1 MLYNENAAPEISR
14 EGVNAK
20 KDGQV
25 YAFRFTSATEKL
37 PCGCCGQHIKSEVGK
52 GVKKSMIL
60 ALSITLAVLAVLALG
75 IFVYFKFF
83 ALVYDKDGMVYQ
95 AQGGPHLCNPPHSED
110 DGPIDGGATDNSD
123 LNAPKSIESTQ
134 IIFFDCRFST
144 MDTAEPG
151 KLGNHIY
158 QLHAKLENGAVR
170 GMYRVRDTGE
180 THSFRVSQKFL
191 VEVQILV
198 ATYGLAQYNGHDY
211 TVAGLP
217 DEYGARLDVRYASRE
232 SIYAN
237 DNQDNFLPLESMNEL
252 LNLFERGTSM
262 PDSF

>member
-1 MLYNENAAPEISR
+1 M
-14 EGVNAK
+14 
-20 KDGQV
+20 
-25 YAFRFTSATEKL
+25 
-37 PCGCCGQHIKSEVGK
+37 
-52 GVKKSMIL
+52 KKSMIL
-60 ALSITLAVLAVLALG
+60 AILITLTILIVLALG

-123 LNAPKSIESTQ
+123 LKAPKSIESTQ
-134 IIFFDCRFST
+134 IISFDCRFST
-144 MDTAEPG
+144 MDTDETEKP
-151 KLGNHIY
+151 GNHIY
-158 QLHAKLENGAVR
+158 QLHAKLENGAVQ
-170 GMYRVRDTGE
+170 GIYQVRDTGE

-191 VEVQILV
+191 GEVQILV
-198 ATYGLAQYNGHDY
+198 TNYSLAQYNGHDY

-217 DEYGARLDVRYASRE
+217 DEYGAQLDVRYASRE

-237 DNQDNFLPLESMNEL
+237 DNQDNFLPLEAMKEL
-252 LNLFERGTSM
+252 LNLFERGAAV

>member
-1 MLYNENAAPEISR
+1 
-14 EGVNAK
+14 
-20 KDGQV
+20 
-25 YAFRFTSATEKL
+25 
-37 PCGCCGQHIKSEVGK
+37 
-52 GVKKSMIL
+52 MIL

-134 IIFFDCRFST
+134 IISFDCRFST

-151 KLGNHIY
+151 KPGNHIY

-170 GMYRVRDTGE
+170 GMYQVRDTGE
-180 THSFRVSQKFL
+180 THSFRVSQKFF

-198 ATYGLAQYNGHDY
+198 ATYGLARYNGHDY

-237 DNQDNFLPLESMNEL
+237 DNQDNFLPLEAMNEL
-252 LNLFERGTSM
+252 LNLFERGTAM
-262 PDSF
+262 PDIF

>member
-1 MLYNENAAPEISR
+1 M
-14 EGVNAK
+14 
-20 KDGQV
+20 
-25 YAFRFTSATEKL
+25 
-37 PCGCCGQHIKSEVGK
+37 
-52 GVKKSMIL
+52 KKSMIL

-75 IFVYFKFF
+75 ILVYFKFF

-95 AQGGPHLCNPPHSED
+95 AQGGPHVCNPPHSED

-134 IIFFDCRFST
+134 IISFDCRFST

-170 GMYRVRDTGE
+170 GMYKVRDTGE
-180 THSFRVSQKFL
+180 THSFRVSQTFL
-191 VEVQILV
+191 DEVQILV
-198 ATYGLAQYNGHDY
+198 ARYSLAQYNGHNC

-217 DEYGARLDVRYASRE
+217 DEYGAKLDVRYASRE
-232 SIYAN
+232 SIYAS
-237 DNQDNFLPLESMNEL
+237 DNQDNFLSLEVMKEL
-252 LNLFERGTSM
+252 FNLFARGAAVPGSV
-262 PDSF
+262 

>member
-1 MLYNENAAPEISR
+1 M
-14 EGVNAK
+14 G
-20 KDGQV
+20 
-25 YAFRFTSATEKL
+25 
-37 PCGCCGQHIKSEVGK
+37 
-52 GVKKSMIL
+52 M
-60 ALSITLAVLAVLALG
+60 ALLIALVVLVVLALG
-75 IFVYFKFF
+75 IFVYIKFF
-83 ALVYDKDGMVYQ
+83 VLPYDKDGMVYQ

-123 LNAPKSIESTQ
+123 LNAPKSIGSTQ
-134 IIFFDCRFST
+134 IISFDCRFST
-144 MDTAEPG
+144 MDTDEPG
-151 KLGNHIY
+151 KPGNHIY

-217 DEYGARLDVRYASRE
+217 DEYGARLDVLYASR
-232 SIYAN
+232 
-237 DNQDNFLPLESMNEL
+237 
-252 LNLFERGTSM
+252 
-262 PDSF
+262 

>member
-1 MLYNENAAPEISR
+1 
-14 EGVNAK
+14 
-20 KDGQV
+20 
-25 YAFRFTSATEKL
+25 
-37 PCGCCGQHIKSEVGK
+37 
-52 GVKKSMIL
+52 MIL

-75 IFVYFKFF
+75 ILVYFKFF

-95 AQGGPHLCNPPHSED
+95 AQGGPHVCNPPHSED

-134 IIFFDCRFST
+134 IISFDCRFST

-151 KLGNHIY
+151 KPGNHIY
-158 QLHAKLENGAVR
+158 QLHAKLENGVVR
-170 GMYRVRDTGE
+170 GMYQVRDTGE
-180 THSFRVSQKFL
+180 THSFRVSQKLL

-198 ATYGLAQYNGHDY
+198 ATYGLAQYNGHDC

-232 SIYAN
+232 SIYAS
-237 DNQDNFLPLESMNEL
+237 DNQDNFLSLEVMKEL
-252 LNLFERGTSM
+252 FNLFARGAAVPGSV
-262 PDSF
+262 

>member
-1 MLYNENAAPEISR
+1 
-14 EGVNAK
+14 
-20 KDGQV
+20 
-25 YAFRFTSATEKL
+25 
-37 PCGCCGQHIKSEVGK
+37 
-52 GVKKSMIL
+52 MIL

-123 LNAPKSIESTQ
+123 LNAPKNIESTQ
-134 IIFFDCRFST
+134 IISFDCRFST

-151 KLGNHIY
+151 KPGNHIY
-158 QLHAKLENGAVR
+158 QLHAMLENGAVR

-198 ATYGLAQYNGHDY
+198 ATYGLAQYNGHDC

-237 DNQDNFLPLESMNEL
+237 DNQDNFLPLEAMNEL
-252 LNLFERGTSM
+252 LNLFERGTAM

>member
-1 MLYNENAAPEISR
+1 M
-14 EGVNAK
+14 
-20 KDGQV
+20 
-25 YAFRFTSATEKL
+25 
-37 PCGCCGQHIKSEVGK
+37 
-52 GVKKSMIL
+52 KKSL
-60 ALSITLAVLAVLALG
+60 LLVLSITLAVLAVLALG
-75 IFVYFKFF
+75 ILVYFKFF

-95 AQGGPHLCNPPHSED
+95 AQGGPHVCHPSHSED
-110 DGPIDGGATDNSD
+110 DGPMDGGVTDNSD
-123 LNAPKSIESTQ
+123 RNAPKSMESTQ
-134 IIFFDCRFST
+134 IISFDCRFST

-170 GMYRVRDTGE
+170 GMYQVRDTGE

-198 ATYGLAQYNGHDY
+198 ATYGLAQYNGHDC

-237 DNQDNFLPLESMNEL
+237 DNQDNFLPLEAMNEL
-252 LNLFERGTSM
+252 LNLFERGTAM
-262 PDSF
+262 PGSF

>member
-1 MLYNENAAPEISR
+1 
-14 EGVNAK
+14 
-20 KDGQV
+20 
-25 YAFRFTSATEKL
+25 
-37 PCGCCGQHIKSEVGK
+37 
-52 GVKKSMIL
+52 MIL
-60 ALSITLAVLAVLALG
+60 AILITLTILIVLALG

-123 LNAPKSIESTQ
+123 LKAPKSIKSTQ
-134 IIFFDCRFST
+134 IISFDCRFST
-144 MDTAEPG
+144 MDTDETEKP
-151 KLGNHIY
+151 GNHIY
-158 QLHAKLENGAVR
+158 QLHAKLENGAVQ
-170 GMYRVRDTGE
+170 GIYQVRDTGE

-191 VEVQILV
+191 GEVQILV
-198 ATYGLAQYNGHDY
+198 ANYSLAQYNGHDY

-217 DEYGARLDVRYASRE
+217 DEYGAQLDVRYASRE

-237 DNQDNFLPLESMNEL
+237 DNQDNFLPLEAMKEL
-252 LNLFERGTSM
+252 LNLFERGAAV

>member
-1 MLYNENAAPEISR
+1 M
-14 EGVNAK
+14 G
-20 KDGQV
+20 
-25 YAFRFTSATEKL
+25 
-37 PCGCCGQHIKSEVGK
+37 
-52 GVKKSMIL
+52 M
-60 ALSITLAVLAVLALG
+60 ALLIALVVLVVLALG
-75 IFVYFKFF
+75 IFVYIKYFVL
-83 ALVYDKDGMVYQ
+83 AYDKDGMVYQ
-95 AQGGPHLCNPPHSED
+95 AQGGPHLCNPPHSKD

-134 IIFFDCRFST
+134 IISFDCRFST
-144 MDTAEPG
+144 IDTAEPG

-170 GMYRVRDTGE
+170 GMYQVRDTGE

-198 ATYGLAQYNGHDY
+198 ATYGLAQYNGHDC

-237 DNQDNFLPLESMNEL
+237 DNQDNFLPLEAMNEL
-252 LNLFERGTSM
+252 LNLFERGTAM

>member
-1 MLYNENAAPEISR
+1 
-14 EGVNAK
+14 
-20 KDGQV
+20 
-25 YAFRFTSATEKL
+25 
-37 PCGCCGQHIKSEVGK
+37 
-52 GVKKSMIL
+52 MIL
-60 ALSITLAVLAVLALG
+60 AILITLTILIVLALG

-123 LNAPKSIESTQ
+123 LKAPKSIESTQ
-134 IIFFDCRFST
+134 IISFDCRFST
-144 MDTAEPG
+144 MDTDETEKP
-151 KLGNHIY
+151 GNHIY
-158 QLHAKLENGAVR
+158 QLHAKLENGAVQ
-170 GMYRVRDTGE
+170 GIYQVRDTGE

-191 VEVQILV
+191 GEVQILV
-198 ATYGLAQYNGHDY
+198 AIYSLAQYNGHNY

-217 DEYGARLDVRYASRE
+217 DEYGAQLDVRYASRE

-237 DNQDNFLPLESMNEL
+237 DNQDNFLPLEAMKEL
-252 LNLFERGTSM
+252 LNLFERGAAV